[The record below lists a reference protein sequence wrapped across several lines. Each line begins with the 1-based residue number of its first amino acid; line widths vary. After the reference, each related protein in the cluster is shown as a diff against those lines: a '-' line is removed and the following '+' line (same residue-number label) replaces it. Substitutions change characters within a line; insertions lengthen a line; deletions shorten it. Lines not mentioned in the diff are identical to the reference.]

1 MVAGHLR
8 KQNGIYQMILS
19 YKDANGKRKTKS
31 ISTGL
36 PVKGNA
42 RNAERMLQQTRQEF
56 TVPDMAAEYGKEVN
70 DKELKYCDTTTELPA
85 DATKTALIADIVPS
99 FPETLETENTTITRL
114 HSEDADILPTL
125 DSSLLLKTK
134 DDILFCDYMLY
145 WLQSN
150 KSSWDEDTYASYSYP
165 VQGRIYPYFKDKGY
179 TLAQIEE
186 QPVLIQAY
194 YDYEKEFYNISSN
207 TVIHRHANIR
217 KALQDAFKLGI
228 IATNPADRITRPKKE
243 QFESDVCNRQ
253 ELERLFSI
261 FQDDPLMFAV
271 VTASYYGLRRS
282 EIVGLKWSSIDF
294 ERKTITIK
302 HTVTQATI
310 DGKYQL
316 VQKNR
321 TKTKSSL
328 RSLPLVPPFEAML
341 LHMRE
346 SQEKNR
352 ALCGTSY
359 CNDFSDYIYVDAMG
373 QLIKPGFIT
382 QHFRTVCNNHDFKYV
397 RFHDLRHSCATL
409 LYENGVDM
417 KAIQE
422 WLGHSTI
429 STTMNIYTHLNY
441 KNKVTAANAI
451 IGLLSDNE
459 KEPAP
464 ATN

>member
-56 TVPDMAAEYGKEVN
+56 TAPDMVAEYGKEV
-70 DKELKYCDTTTELPA
+70 KGEELKYCDKTTELQ
-85 DATKTALIADIVPS
+85 ATATEADIMANTVPS
-99 FPETLETENTTITRL
+99 LPETPKAENTAIISV
-114 HSEDADILPTL
+114 HSEDTELLTAL

-134 DDILFCDYMLY
+134 SEILFCDYMLY
-145 WLQSN
+145 WLQAN

-194 YDYEKEFYNISSN
+194 YDYEKESFNIGSN
-207 TVIHRHANIR
+207 TIIHRHANIR

-261 FQDDPLMFAV
+261 FQDDPLLFAV

-282 EIVGLKWSSIDF
+282 EIVGLKWSSIEF
-294 ERKTITIK
+294 NRKTITIR

-352 ALCGTSY
+352 LLCGNSY
-359 CNDFSDYIYVDAMG
+359 CNEFNDYIYVDATG

-382 QHFRTVCNNHDFKYV
+382 QHFRTMCDKHDFKYV

-451 IGLLSDNE
+451 IGLLSDKE
-459 KEPAP
+459 KELAQV
-464 ATN
+464 TN